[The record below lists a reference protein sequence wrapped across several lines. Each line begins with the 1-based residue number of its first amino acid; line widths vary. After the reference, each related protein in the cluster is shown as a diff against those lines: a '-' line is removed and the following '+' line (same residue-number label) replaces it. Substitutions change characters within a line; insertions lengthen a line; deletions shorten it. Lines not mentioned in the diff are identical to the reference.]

1 MNKSDILSIGSG
13 AYFPIELTTNDKGE
27 ITWSMVDGDVK
38 LINQNIIA
46 IFNTQIG
53 NILRNEDFGTRLW
66 ECLEEPNTQALEFLI
81 YRFCKSA
88 IDTWEPRVIFV
99 DAYSQRSSDKIHI
112 NLKYK
117 VNTDQL
123 VKDLN
128 FSYNTNTKTFS
139 L

>member
-27 ITWSMVDGDVK
+27 ATWGTLDGDVK
-38 LINQNIIA
+38 LINQNLIA

-66 ECLEEPNTQALEFLI
+66 ECLEEPNTQALSFLI
-81 YRFCKSA
+81 YRFCKDA
-88 IDTWEPRVIFV
+88 VENWEPRVIFV
-99 DAYSQRSSDKIHI
+99 DASSQRSQDKIHI
-112 NLKYK
+112 TLKYK
-117 VNTDQL
+117 VNPDQL
-123 VKDLN
+123 VKELN

>member
-27 ITWSMVDGDVK
+27 ITWGTLDGDVK
-38 LINQNIIA
+38 LINQNLIA

-66 ECLEEPNTQALEFLI
+66 ECLEEPNTQALGFLI
-81 YRFCKSA
+81 YRFCKDA
-88 IDTWEPRVIFV
+88 VENWEPRVIFV
-99 DAYSQRSSDKIHI
+99 DASSQRSQDKIHI
-112 NLKYK
+112 TLKYK
-117 VNTDQL
+117 VNSDQL
-123 VKDLN
+123 VKELN